1 MEEDKQYKV
10 LLIGD
15 SDVGKTSIVKRFS
28 DDTFDEDLLCTIG
41 VEFKMKEVKVD
52 GKKVDL
58 CIWDTA
64 GQEKFRALISSYYRG
79 AHGIILTYDVT
90 KRESFDNLNYWLNEV
105 ENFANRSNLVKLLV
119 GNKIDKEN
127 REVTREEGAE
137 FAKKKAMLFIECSAK
152 SKIGIQQAFEEL
164 AQKIIEIPQN
174 TSSSQ
179 PKQRNTGSVKVED
192 EPDNYQGGCSC

>member
-1 MEEDKQYKV
+1 M
-10 LLIGD
+10 
-15 SDVGKTSIVKRFS
+15 
-28 DDTFDEDLLCTIG
+28 
-41 VEFKMKEVKVD
+41 
-52 GKKVDL
+52 
-58 CIWDTA
+58 
-64 GQEKFRALISSYYRG
+64 
-79 AHGIILTYDVT
+79 
-90 KRESFDNLNYWLNEV
+90 NEV

-192 EPDNYQGGCSC
+192 EPDHNQGVCSC

>member
-179 PKQRNTGSVKVED
+179 PKQRNVKVED
-192 EPDNYQGGCSC
+192 EPEHYQGGCSC